1 MNTFLQSIR
10 SLWRQRAF
18 SALVIAIVAL
28 GVGANAAVFAI
39 VNGVLLRKLP
49 FNNAEQ
55 LVVVT
60 ETAQTFDTGLASPNA
75 FLEWRDRNPPFSKM
89 AAFMW
94 WEGTGED
101 PVLMVSAGKDF
112 FDVLGAKPIL
122 GRTFSDEEIRGG
134 PDSAV
139 ILSYEYWQKQYGGD
153 PGVIGQRIGAAGSPV
168 IGVMPPGAINL
179 QIGWAHLWR
188 PFRMRQE
195 LDRTQTTDARYVRV
209 VGRLRPGVSREQALA
224 QMNMVQRQLQN
235 ERPEL
240 FAGYDVRITPLRD
253 MMTGEFRPALLIL
266 MGTVGCLLLLACASL
281 ANLLIARSGAQERE
295 MAVRIALGA
304 SRFNLVSRALLDNL
318 VLTTLGATAGLLVCQ
333 LMIGSL
339 TRYDPG
345 LSSMRIGVN
354 SWPVVAMGAGLAL
367 GTAFLVTALV
377 ALTQRRM
384 NVYECLKEG
393 GRSATAG
400 ARRQKIRGLLVSAEI
415 ALALSLLIVSGLL
428 SRSFISLLGADLG
441 FKPDHVLIFESSI
454 GGNVNNT
461 VYNTGEKR
469 VAYYRSLMQSLAS
482 LPEVASVGGM
492 RYFPMHARLWT
503 TTIQTRENPE
513 RKTVYWNRVAGDY
526 FQAMDIPLIAGR
538 LPTPQEMWEGGKG
551 LLVNQSAAR
560 TLFPGGTA
568 VGKQIGSGGNFQ
580 EVIGVVG
587 DVRQAGLDRPPGA
600 EIYALTGE
608 NRKTTKDSATSTLT
622 IAVRTHGKPD
632 SRAIQAITS
641 AVRRYDNSTT
651 GPAVT
656 PLTEFLG
663 NTVAARRIAAR
674 LGSVFAALSL
684 LLSALGVY
692 GLVTYWVTQRT
703 AEIGVR
709 IALGASPMNVLGLAL
724 GQGFRSALT
733 GIGIGLAMSLALAR
747 LIAFFLYGLPAFD
760 PVTFIL
766 APAVLLFVTLSA
778 AFLPAFRAIRINP
791 VEALRS
797 E

>member
-18 SALVIAIVAL
+18 SALVIAITAL
-28 GVGANAAVFAI
+28 GVGANAAVFTI
-39 VNGVLLRKLP
+39 VNAVLLQKLP
-49 FNNAEQ
+49 FNDTEQ

-60 ETAQTFDTGLASPNA
+60 EAAQTFDTGLASPNA
-75 FLEWRDRNPPFSKM
+75 FLEWRDRNPPFSRM

-94 WEGTGED
+94 WEGSGDD
-101 PVLMVSAGKDF
+101 PVLTVSAGKDY
-112 FDVLGAKPIL
+112 FDVVGAKPIL

-134 PDSAV
+134 FYSAV

-153 PGVIGQRIGAAGSPV
+153 PGVIGQRIGGTGSPI

-188 PFRMRQE
+188 PLRMRQE
-195 LDRTQTTDARYVRV
+195 MDRTQTTDARYVRV

-224 QMNMVQRQLQN
+224 QMNVVQRQLQN

-240 FAGYDVRITPLRD
+240 FAGYNVRITSLRD
-253 MMTGEFRPALLIL
+253 MMTGEFRPALWIL

-318 VLTTLGATAGLLVCQ
+318 LLTTLGAAVGLLVCQ
-333 LMIGSL
+333 LTIGAL
-339 TRYDPG
+339 RHYEPG
-345 LSSMRIGVN
+345 LRAVQIGTN
-354 SWPVVAMGAGLAL
+354 SWPVVAMCAGLAL
-367 GTAFLVTALV
+367 CTALLVTTLV
-377 ALTQRRM
+377 ALTQKRV

-400 ARRQKIRGLLVSAEI
+400 ARRQKIRGLLVSAEV

-428 SRSFISLLGADLG
+428 SRSFISLLEADPG
-441 FKPDHVLIFESSI
+441 FAPDHVLIFESSL
-454 GGNVNNT
+454 GDN

-469 VAYYRSLMQSLAS
+469 VAYYRPLMQAIAS

-503 TTIQTRENPE
+503 ATIQTRENPE

-526 FQAMDIPLIAGR
+526 FQAMGIPLIAGR
-538 LPTPQEMWEGGKG
+538 LPTPQEMWEGGNG
-551 LLVNQSAAR
+551 FLVNASAAR

-568 VGKQIGSGGNFQ
+568 VGKQIGSDGNFR
-580 EVIGVVG
+580 EVVGVVG
-587 DVRQAGLDRPPGA
+587 DVRQAGLGRPPGP
-600 EIYALTGE
+600 EIYSLMGAGEATGI
-608 NRKTTKDSATSTLT
+608 LT
-622 IAVRTHGKPD
+622 IAIRTHAKPD
-632 SRAIQAITS
+632 AHAIQAIAA
-641 AVRRYDNSTT
+641 AVKRYDNSTT
-651 GPAVT
+651 SRAIT

-674 LGSVFAALSL
+674 LGSVFAVLSL
-684 LLSALGVY
+684 LLSALGIY

-703 AEIGVR
+703 AELGIR
-709 IALGASPMNVLGLAL
+709 IALGASHMNVLGLVV
-724 GQGFRSALT
+724 GHGFRLALT
-733 GIGIGLAMSLALAR
+733 GVGIGLALSLALAR
-747 LIAFFLYGLPAFD
+747 LISLLLYGLPAFD
-760 PVTFIL
+760 PVTFVL
-766 APAVLLFVTLSA
+766 APAVLLLITLLA
-778 AFLPAFRAIRINP
+778 AFLPAIRAIRINP